1 MSVDTSLVVFTK
13 HGRRKD
19 IKLKR
24 GISIIGR
31 RNDCDIYVP
40 HAYISRK
47 HCRLI
52 QQDDKLTIQDL
63 GSANGTFINS
73 QRIMEGVL
81 TAGDTISVGTMKFIV
96 QIDGKPEHIEHTVS
110 DNQQQPVAV
119 ASRHDQ
125 QKAVSDDSG
134 TLTPQGVGGQDPLA
148 ELEPLAGDI
157 DLDDSSIY
165 QP

>member
-1 MSVDTSLVVFTK
+1 MDTSLVVFTK

-31 RNDCDIYVP
+31 RNDCDIYIP

-47 HCRLI
+47 HCRII
-52 QQDDKLTIQDL
+52 QQEDKLVVQDL
-63 GSANGTFINS
+63 GSANGTFLNN

-81 TAGDTISVGTMKFIV
+81 CAGDTILVGTLKFTV
-96 QIDGKPEHIEHTVS
+96 QIDGKPETIQPDEINEH
-110 DNQQQPVAV
+110 NQ
-119 ASRHDQ
+119 
-125 QKAVSDDSG
+125 AVSATTQRSQHNNVAGDSG
-134 TLTPQGVGGQDPLA
+134 TVVPQGTAANDPLA
-148 ELEPLAGDI
+148 DLEPLAGDI

-165 QP
+165 KV